1 MSVETSSTNDS
12 DDERT
17 FGYRSADSAALDDDD
32 LDDDEVMNSDDDT
45 VVRGT
50 VVDED
55 DDTDDEDAVVA
66 DPDAVTYSDTAA
78 DRDTGAYSDTAADR
92 DAVGYPDTAADQ
104 YAVTDADDPQPT
116 FTPVDDGP
124 VSDVPDASAPT
135 LSETDNVP
143 VVPVSDTAVTEAPL
157 SSVTDIDP
165 NAPLLADSVSLR
177 ASWQQAQAGFVDD
190 PRAAVADAA
199 ELVEHTAQTLIG
211 SLQQRQRALRTQWDN
226 NGSGAASPSA
236 AGELSD
242 TEQLRHL
249 MQDYRNLFN
258 QLCQP

>member
-17 FGYRSADSAALDDDD
+17 FRYRSADSAALDDDD
-32 LDDDEVMNSDDDT
+32 DLDDDEVVNSDDDT

-55 DDTDDEDAVVA
+55 DNADDDADEDDEDAVAA
-66 DPDAVTYSDTAA
+66 DQDAVA
-78 DRDTGAYSDTAADR
+78 
-92 DAVGYPDTAADQ
+92 YPDTVAD
-104 YAVTDADDPQPT
+104 ADPQPT
-116 FTPVDDGP
+116 FTPVDDGLVDDGP

-226 NGSGAASPSA
+226 NGSGAASASA